1 MASFATLGQRPL
13 RMNNDRRMAR
23 SEYRDVALVLSGG
36 GARASYQ
43 VGVLSAIVERV
54 PDLQVPIITG
64 VSAGAINA
72 VSLAAHPDSF
82 GEAVIALREKWSR
95 LTSDQVYCLRPTS
108 MVRAVLRWAGCAIIH
123 SEFGPGVL
131 RGLLDLSPLR
141 AFLAQGVDPHGVRN
155 NIESGRLDALALSAT
170 SYASG
175 KTVTFVEGC
184 EGVPMWERAMRI
196 SARSSISLDH
206 VLASS
211 AIPIVFPAV
220 KLEDGFYGDGSVRQT
235 APLAPA
241 IHLGAR
247 RVIAIAM
254 RADTPVKG
262 PSVPIGDYPTAA
274 EVVSLLFNSIFL
286 DALSAD
292 VERLER
298 LNQLVGSLS
307 QVGAS
312 PNGLREIDLLVL
324 KPSRDLGALAKGRE
338 VDLPWMVRSIV
349 RSIGG
354 RRQRASDLLSYLL
367 FDPGYISE
375 LMDLGYSDAVARW
388 SEIEQFIAR
397 CVECDPLPG

>member
-1 MASFATLGQRPL
+1 
-13 RMNNDRRMAR
+13 
-23 SEYRDVALVLSGG
+23 
-36 GARASYQ
+36 
-43 VGVLSAIVERV
+43 
-54 PDLQVPIITG
+54 
-64 VSAGAINA
+64 
-72 VSLAAHPDSF
+72 
-82 GEAVIALREKWSR
+82 
-95 LTSDQVYCLRPTS
+95 
-108 MVRAVLRWAGCAIIH
+108 
-123 SEFGPGVL
+123 
-131 RGLLDLSPLR
+131 
-141 AFLAQGVDPHGVRN
+141 
-155 NIESGRLDALALSAT
+155 
-170 SYASG
+170 
-175 KTVTFVEGC
+175 
-184 EGVPMWERAMRI
+184 MWERAMRM

-206 VLASS
+206 VMASS

-254 RADTPVKG
+254 RADKPVTG

-298 LNQLVGSLS
+298 LNQLVASLS
-307 QVGAS
+307 RVGAS
-312 PNGLREIDLLVL
+312 SNGLREIDLLVL

-367 FDPGYISE
+367 FDPGYIAE
-375 LMDLGYSDAVARW
+375 LMDLGYSDALDRW
-388 SEIEQFIAR
+388 SDIEQFIAR
-397 CVECDPLPG
+397 CVECDPKPG